1 MRVVVRIAR
10 LHALETALKGSARK
24 GKRGR
29 VTEQE
34 RQERLKLIGQVIRFG
49 MVGGL
54 LTVLVAGA
62 YWAVAEF
69 FAIDPMVSMTLV
81 YLFFT
86 GLGYIL
92 HSRVSFK
99 DHGSRDQMHIRTVR
113 FFITNTAGFVSNQ
126 FFVWLLVKVLGG
138 PTWWPVIPIIFVTP
152 LLTFTLNRRWVF
164 G

>member
-1 MRVVVRIAR
+1 MRRNAPLKAR
-10 LHALETALKGSARK
+10 RERASGA
-24 GKRGR
+24 R
-29 VTEQE
+29 VTDHE
-34 RQERLKLIGQVIRFG
+34 RHERLKLIGQVIRFG

-69 FAIDPMVSMTLV
+69 LSIDPMVSMTLV

-99 DHGSRDQMHIRTVR
+99 DHGTRDQMHIRTVR

-126 FFVWLLVKVLGG
+126 FFVWLLVKVMGG

-152 LLTFTLNRRWVF
+152 VLTFTLNRRWVF

>member
-1 MRVVVRIAR
+1 
-10 LHALETALKGSARK
+10 
-24 GKRGR
+24 
-29 VTEQE
+29 
-34 RQERLKLIGQVIRFG
+34 

-54 LTVLVAGA
+54 LTVLVAAA

-69 FAIDPMVSMTLV
+69 LAIDPMVSMTLV
-81 YLFFT
+81 YLVFT

-99 DHGSRDQMHIRTVR
+99 DHGTRNQMHVRTVR

-126 FFVWLLVKVLGG
+126 FFVWLLVKVMGG

-152 LLTFTLNRRWVF
+152 LLTFALNRRWVF